1 MRIAVAWD
9 NGDIGL
15 HFGHAD
21 CFAIYN
27 YEDGDVSRC
36 TKTLVPTDGRH
47 GHQAMAELMQAQNV
61 DAVISGNMG
70 GEAKAALLSL
80 GIEIKVK
87 TDPGYCRPAIRQSP
101 INHLLNPLSVA
112 RVAATYSARESE
124 MVTGISEE
132 LGAEVI
138 SFDAEQ
144 IANANAPMSMT
155 FNPEKKNDTATALSF
170 LASSEG
176 SIVIRRAT
184 SAKGLVFSA
193 AMNRDNIILPE

>member
-80 GIEIKVK
+80 GIVPIAGFE
-87 TDPGYCRPAIRQSP
+87 GPADLAADLLVLGKLPLTGGER
-101 INHLLNPLSVA
+101 LLNQ
-112 RVAATYSARESE
+112 E
-124 MVTGISEE
+124 
-132 LGAEVI
+132 
-138 SFDAEQ
+138 
-144 IANANAPMSMT
+144 
-155 FNPEKKNDTATALSF
+155 
-170 LASSEG
+170 
-176 SIVIRRAT
+176 
-184 SAKGLVFSA
+184 
-193 AMNRDNIILPE
+193 